1 MTCYW
6 LKQLIKN
13 IEMLFKMPGK
23 CFIWKGW
30 KSSLR
35 LVFHRQRHVSIKKKK
50 EKKRKKESNLFLLSK
65 CCVSASSKLSPRICI
80 LNPRLCQKFN
90 SLKLNP
96 NLASTKRTDSKRSSK
111 DLTKAVFEEKILTR
125 QSCTRINQNTF

>member
-1 MTCYW
+1 
-6 LKQLIKN
+6 
-13 IEMLFKMPGK
+13 MLHLERVKKFAKTGFSSTTPCFHKKGK
-23 CFIWKGW
+23 
-30 KSSLR
+30 R
-35 LVFHRQRHVSIKKKK
+35 VK
-50 EKKRKKESNLFLLSK
+50 EKRKKRKKESNLFLLSK
-65 CCVSASSKLSPRICI
+65 CCVSASSKLSLRICI